1 MIAKKESFG
10 SGGNDLML
18 ERSLNLRQT
27 SLNEV
32 TQPTSHCA
40 INRSV
45 TLRSLIQRSRDAYVT
60 DGIFKQGVDKYFE
73 YFRDIELQGGT
84 KQVDYL
90 KNRLT
95 SMSLSAGI
103 HWKVM
108 LQSSILDLLKVGTTM
123 IIKYRGNNK
132 EKRVLYKNRTSAI
145 SQLFPADI
153 LAFEPEI
160 KGDSFVGWKYVDTSK
175 KVTLSKSGS
184 LKGGFITATS
194 AENILGAPSDVIV
207 LTYRKGPDNPYGIGM
222 GFAALEDINMLR
234 SIEQV
239 IAVMIKKFATPKLHH
254 QVERPPG
261 FIGSLQQEI
270 NNAAQVWSQSGPD
283 EVIITPS
290 NHKVTVIGA
299 ESQAMRAEGY
309 IKQITARACASMGL
323 NPYALGF
330 ESGTIGADAAT
341 RQMMQNRVKS
351 IQVELANTLEMFLIN
366 ELLWEG
372 GFDPYQNEEDKVS
385 LSFAETDVDEIIKK
399 QNHAADLFQKDSMS
413 HPELRKQLNLDPK
426 VPFDQFRSHMVG
438 GVEYKFDKELQGQKS
453 TLDKAAQAKKK
464 IAGRPKKESIATEAE
479 LLELLQDMG
488 TAFNISEDTLI
499 EIYPILTELMGD
511 PLALQE
517 LIKQY
522 SNETA

>member
-10 SGGNDLML
+10 SSGSDLV
-18 ERSLNLRQT
+18 EKSLNLRQT
-27 SLNEV
+27 SLNEI

-45 TLRSLIQRSRDAYVT
+45 VIRTLIQRSRDAYIT

-84 KQVDYL
+84 KQVQYL
-90 KNRLT
+90 ETRLT
-95 SMSLSAGI
+95 SMGLSAGV

-108 LQSSILDLLKVGTTM
+108 LQSSILDMLKVGTTM

-132 EKRVLYKNRTSAI
+132 EKRALYKNRTSAI
-145 SQLFPADI
+145 SQLFPADV
-153 LAFEPEI
+153 LAFEPEV
-160 KGDSFVGWKYVDTSK
+160 KGDQFLGWKSVDTSK
-175 KVTLSKSGS
+175 KIALNKSGS
-184 LKGGFITATS
+184 LKNGFIVASS
-194 AENILGAPSDVIV
+194 AENVLSAPADVLI

-254 QVERPPG
+254 TVERPPG

-270 NNAAQVWSQSGPD
+270 NNAAQVWSNSGPD

-309 IKQITARACASMGL
+309 VKQITARACASMGL

-330 ESGTIGADAAT
+330 ESGTIGSDAAT

-372 GFDPYQNEEDKVS
+372 GFDPYQNEDDKVH
-385 LSFAETDVDEIIKK
+385 LSFAETDVDEVIKK
-399 QNHAADLFQKDSMS
+399 QNHAADLFQKDGMA
-413 HPELRKQLNLDPK
+413 HPELRKALKLDPK
-426 VPFDQFRSHMVG
+426 VPFDQFRSPMVG
-438 GVEYKFDKELQGQKS
+438 GVEHKFNKDLQGQKLS
-453 TLDKAAQAKKK
+453 IDKAVQSKKA
-464 IAGRPKKESIATEAE
+464 AGRPKKESIATEQE
-479 LLELLQDMG
+479 LIDFLQEIGTTLNIPEESLVEMYPLLM
-488 TAFNISEDTLI
+488 
-499 EIYPILTELMGD
+499 ELMED

>member
-1 MIAKKESFG
+1 MIAKRESFG
-10 SGGNDLML
+10 FNGEDLFI

-27 SLNEV
+27 SLNEI

-40 INRSV
+40 VNRSV
-45 TLRSLIQRSRDAYVT
+45 TIRSMIQRSRDAYIT
-60 DGIFKQGVDKYFE
+60 DGIFKQGIDKYFE
-73 YFRDIELQGGT
+73 YFRDIELQGGE
-84 KQVDYL
+84 KQVQYL
-90 KNRLT
+90 ENRLT
-95 SMSLSAGI
+95 SMGLSAGS

-132 EKRVLYKNRTSAI
+132 EKRALYKNRTSAI

-160 KGDSFVGWKYVDTSK
+160 KGDQFLGWKYVDTSK
-175 KVTLSKSGS
+175 KASINKTGTLKN
-184 LKGGFITATS
+184 GFITAPTVDANVFCS
-194 AENILGAPSDVIV
+194 PADVLV

-222 GFAALEDINMLR
+222 GFPALEDINMLR

-254 QVERPPG
+254 TVERPPG
-261 FIGSLQQEI
+261 YIGSLQQEI
-270 NNAAQVWSQSGPD
+270 NNAAQVWANSGPD
-283 EVIITPS
+283 EVVITPS

-309 IKQITARACASMGL
+309 FRQITARACSSMGL

-351 IQVELANTLEMFLIN
+351 IQVELANTLELFLIN

-372 GFDPYQNEEDKVS
+372 GFDPYQNEEDRVQ
-385 LSFAETDVDEIIKK
+385 LSFAETDIDEIIKK
-399 QNHAADLFQKDSMS
+399 QNHAADLFNKDVTS
-413 HPELRKQLNLDPK
+413 HEETRKELKKDPN
-426 VPFDQFRSHMVG
+426 VPFENFRSHMVG
-438 GVEYKFDKELQGQKS
+438 QVEHKFNKEIQTQK
-453 TLDKAAQAKKK
+453 TIDATKIKKA
-464 IAGRPKKESIATEAE
+464 AGRPKKESIATEDE
-479 LLELLQDMG
+479 LIEFLNELGSTL
-488 TAFNISEDTLI
+488 NVSEQSLI
-499 EIYPILTELMGD
+499 EIYPLLMELMGD

-517 LIKQY
+517 LINQY